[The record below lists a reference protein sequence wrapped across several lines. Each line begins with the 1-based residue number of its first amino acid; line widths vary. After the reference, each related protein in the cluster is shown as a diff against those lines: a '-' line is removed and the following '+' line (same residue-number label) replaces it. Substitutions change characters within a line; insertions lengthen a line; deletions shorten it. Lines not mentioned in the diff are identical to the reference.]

1 MFGKILKNDFE
12 IIDEF
17 KQDLKSENLLN
28 ESTQEK
34 LEEIIDF
41 ANKIADSN
49 FEEKE
54 VADYFLNIMPKMEYL
69 LDLRQRLLEK
79 KAEKIFTSY
88 IQ

>member
-54 VADYFLNIMPKMEYL
+54 VADYFL
-69 LDLRQRLLEK
+69 
-79 KAEKIFTSY
+79 S
-88 IQ
+88 